1 MVSAAVRRLVN
12 QQENCVRKA
21 VAKLVGTEVIDEVT
35 DEVIDEV
42 TDEVI
47 DVVTDAANDVVT
59 DAANDGSTVVAESSS
74 WRLLCDNV
82 WTVRWRLLPSCCKT
96 VALSQISQLLH
107 QSQQLL

>member
-21 VAKLVGTEVIDEVT
+21 VAKLVGT
-35 DEVIDEV
+35 EVIDEV